1 MQILPRT
8 VLVHVKRFV
17 SRLRRAAVSEV
28 YAFWRRR
35 PIDRRVVL
43 YESFSGN
50 GLLDNPE
57 AIFRGLRAAPDFTHL
72 KHVWVLANERE
83 NLTVVH
89 EFAAD
94 PSVRFVRPDSLGYYR
109 ALATS
114 GYLINNATFPVQ
126 FSKRGG
132 QVYLNTWH
140 GTPLK
145 RMGYDI
151 GDHASRVGNVIRN
164 FLSADYLLAAN
175 RFMTEQM
182 YENAHLLRNIYR
194 GDIIEEGYPRIDHQF
209 TDSSGVASITHRLGG
224 AGLPI
229 DGRKII
235 LYAPTWK
242 GESFAKPKDDADELI
257 SRVTELEAL
266 IDTNQYVVLLKVHQ
280 VVYKFAAERAEF
292 QGRLVPNEIP
302 TNAVLAATDI
312 LVTDYSSTFFDFLA
326 TGRPIAFLTPD
337 IREYAGYRGLY
348 MEPEE
353 WPGPVVRTVRELAVE
368 LNLIAR
374 SGQRTEITPRYL
386 AMRKKYSGHE
396 DGGATDRVIDI
407 VFRGRRD
414 GYTVG
419 PVARDERPS
428 ILVHVGSL
436 GPNSITT
443 SALNL
448 LTAIDHDRF
457 DVSAVFSNS
466 RASAVLEKQGQIHS
480 SVRQFVRVGGMN
492 GSKIDH
498 FIRRLHWYRGDLKSH
513 SHDPR
518 QKRLW
523 DDEWTRCFGG
533 SRFDYAIDFS
543 GYDPLWATLMLHAP
557 LAKRSIWLHNT
568 MTADAHQSINK
579 RRRQL
584 KSVTS
589 IFSLYRE
596 YDHLVSVSPALE
608 EINADELAQ
617 FAPQEKFV
625 SARNLVNAAQVR
637 RDAAID
643 IREAVR
649 VSTTGEVPSWANGLA
664 GKSALVHF
672 VSVGRLSSAKNHAQL
687 IRAFAQLHVQRSDTR
702 LVIVGDGP
710 LRTHLEDLISELGID
725 DSVTLAGH
733 QKNPY
738 AIMAAADCFVLSSDH
753 EGQQLVL
760 LEALILNLP
769 IVTVAFG
776 SARDALPEGVGLIV
790 PATEQGLAAGM
801 SAFLAGSVPTAK
813 FDDLNYNAASL
824 DQFQS
829 AIGATPTNQ

>member
-8 VLVHVKRFV
+8 VLIRVKRFV
-17 SRLRRAAVSEV
+17 NRLRRAAVSEV

-35 PIDRRVVL
+35 PVDRNVVL

-50 GLLDNPE
+50 GVLCNPE

-89 EFAAD
+89 EFARD
-94 PSVRFVRPDSLGYYR
+94 PSARFVRPNSLGYYR

-126 FSKRGG
+126 FSKRVE
-132 QVYLNTWH
+132 QIYLNTWH

-151 GDHASRVGNVIRN
+151 GDPASRVGNVIRN
-164 FLSADYLLAAN
+164 FLAADYLLAAN

-182 YENAHLLRNIYR
+182 YETAHLLRNIYH
-194 GDIIEEGYPRIDHQF
+194 GEIIEEGYPRIDHQF
-209 TDSSGVASITHRLGG
+209 TDSSGVASITQRLEG

-266 IDTNQYVVLLKVHQ
+266 IDTNRYVLLLKVHQ

-337 IREYAGYRGLY
+337 IRDYASYRGLY

-374 SGQRTEITPRYL
+374 SGQRPEITQNYL
-386 AMRKKYSGHE
+386 AMRRKYSGHE
-396 DGGATDRVIDI
+396 DGDATGRVIDI

-428 ILVHVGSL
+428 VLVHVGGL
-436 GPNSITT
+436 RPNGITA

-448 LTAIDHDRF
+448 LTAIDHDRY

-466 RASAVLEKQGQIHS
+466 RVPVVLEKQSQIHS

-492 GSKIDH
+492 GSKIAH
-498 FIRRLHWYRGDLKSH
+498 FIRRLHWYRGDLSSH

-523 DDEWTRCFGG
+523 DEEWTRCFGS

-543 GYDPLWATLMLHAP
+543 GYGPLWATLMLHAP
-557 LAKRSIWLHNT
+557 LAERSIWLHNN
-568 MTADAHQSINK
+568 MTADAQRSNDK

-584 KSVTS
+584 KSLTS

-617 FAPQEKFV
+617 FAPREKFV
-625 SARNLVNAAQVR
+625 SARNLVNAAQVLS
-637 RDAAID
+637 DAVID

-649 VSTTGEVPSWANGLA
+649 GSTTGEVPSWATGLA

-672 VSVGRLSSAKNHAQL
+672 VTVGRLSSEKNHARL
-687 IRAFAQLHVQRSDTR
+687 IRAFAQLHLQRSDTR

-710 LRTHLEDLISELGID
+710 LRTHLEGLIRELGIE

-738 AIMAAADCFVLSSDH
+738 AIMAAADCFVLSSDY
-753 EGQQLVL
+753 EGQPMVL
-760 LEALILNLP
+760 LEALILELP
-769 IVTVAFG
+769 VVTVAFG

-790 PATEQGLAAGM
+790 PATDQGLAAGM
-801 SAFLAGSVPTAK
+801 SAYLAGLVPTAK
-813 FDDLNYNAASL
+813 FDDLNYNAESL

-829 AIGATPTNQ
+829 DIGVTPTSR